1 MSSPLACP
9 PHMAGWPL
17 SSSSP
22 AGASGVVIQGSR
34 AAFITV
40 AYRRTEV
47 GGRLLR
53 LERGLAQP
61 LRASN
66 PRLPLVECDRAK
78 TRLMSHS
85 YRVQRV
91 LRGRGELG
99 IGG

>member
-9 PHMAGWPL
+9 PHMAGWSL

-34 AAFITV
+34 AGFITV
-40 AYRRTEV
+40 AYLRTEV

-53 LERGLAQP
+53 LECGSHSRFET
-61 LRASN
+61 SN
-66 PRLPLVECDRAK
+66 RRLPVVECDRAK

-85 YRVQRV
+85 YRAA
-91 LRGRGELG
+91 GFEG
-99 IGG
+99 